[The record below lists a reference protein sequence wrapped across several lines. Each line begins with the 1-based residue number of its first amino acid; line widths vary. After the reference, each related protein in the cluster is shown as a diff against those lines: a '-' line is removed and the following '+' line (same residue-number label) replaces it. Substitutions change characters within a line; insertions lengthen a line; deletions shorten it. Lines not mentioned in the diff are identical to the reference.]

1 MQQWIKALSLVLGLS
16 TCIGIADGFL
26 SEWTMRAP
34 CDDQHFLPSSM
45 TDEGDDSRYP
55 CTMFLEKIYL
65 EENESFMFYLSSAA
79 CRHPVFS
86 TFLACLATVLLY
98 LAHVTFKWDHRHSA
112 VYLPG
117 VWEPRHGPVRELR
130 VRWVDEQPEFSLF
143 EWKRCN
149 SCHRLKRVG

>member
-1 MQQWIKALSLVLGLS
+1 MRLVSLRQK
-16 TCIGIADGFL
+16 
-26 SEWTMRAP
+26 MAP
-34 CDDQHFLPSSM
+34 NCFKVIISSFV
-45 TDEGDDSRYP
+45 SP
-55 CTMFLEKIYL
+55 ISISVS
-65 EENESFMFYLSSAA
+65 ENESFMFYFSSAA
-79 CRHPVFS
+79 SRHPVFS